1 MAHEIIL
8 ESSFLTGITNFFD
21 FFKSLLRVVKGEEQ
35 LVINHLNTFDT
46 QTILR
51 IVEQLQNQIA
61 ISVIEHSE
69 ERDTQDMIKLSI
81 VLLDLVFQSNQQLAR
96 IDQEMFINDTCSN
109 TLNLKYIAKQYYKKK
124 SQAME
129 TGLHTEFVYMDYPW
143 LFSTEA
149 KVEVIQNESNVT
161 MQSHIADIIQEGM
174 EGGLLFGGNLEEN
187 IHLNIQVRRNKILED
202 SLRMLST
209 QSKNYKKQLK
219 IKFQGEEGV
228 DQGGV
233 KKEFFHLLMKE
244 LFNPNYAMF
253 ESKFNVGSVKPG
265 SIPLVQ

>member
-1 MAHEIIL
+1 MVARYLAILMAHEIIL
-8 ESSFLTGITNFFD
+8 ESSFLTGIENFYD
-21 FFKSLLRVVKGEEQ
+21 FFKTLLRVVKGEEQ
-35 LVINHLNTFDT
+35 LVVDHLNKLDT
-46 QTILR
+46 ETVLR

-61 ISVIEHSE
+61 ISVIEHSDVK
-69 ERDTQDMIKLSI
+69 DTQDMIKLSI
-81 VLLDLVFQSNQQLAR
+81 VLLDLVYQSNQQVNR
-96 IDQEMFINDTCSN
+96 IDSQMFVNDTCSN
-109 TLNLKYIAKQYYKKK
+109 SLNLKYIAKQYYKKK
-124 SQAME
+124 SQGLVE

-149 KVEVIQNESNVT
+149 KVEVIQNESNAT
-161 MQSHIADIIQEGM
+161 MQGHIADLIQEGM
-174 EGGLLFGGNLEEN
+174 ESGMFFGASLEDS

-253 ESKFNVGSVKPG
+253 EQKFNVA
-265 SIPLVQ
+265 